1 MAKGL
6 QKGLMGSLANASPAI
21 FTIFLI
27 LFIRVPFEDSDAG
40 MFIPTFSLVFTYY
53 FRLHFPQYARLWL
66 IFLLGL
72 LEDFL
77 GGGYLGLT
85 SLILLLVSALF
96 ERRRNIFLQG
106 SFLTE
111 IFIFT
116 FFSLAI
122 SVVYWILASFIMA
135 ELLPGLPFFFQGL
148 MTALVFPLYVFLI
161 GRINKRV
168 SI

>member
-1 MAKGL
+1 MARSMQRGFL
-6 QKGLMGSLANASPAI
+6 GALANASPVL

-40 MFIPTFSLVFTYY
+40 MFIPIFSLIFTYY
-53 FRLHFPQYARLWL
+53 FRLHYPQYARLWL

-85 SLILLLVSALF
+85 SLILILVSALF
-96 ERRRNIFLQG
+96 ERQRNVFLQG

-111 IFIFT
+111 IIIFT
-116 FFSLAI
+116 LFSLAF
-122 SVVYWILASFIMA
+122 SVVYWLLTSFIVA
-135 ELLPGLPFFFQGL
+135 EFLPGLPFFFQGL
-148 MTALVFPLYVFLI
+148 MTALVFPIYVFLI